1 MASRSK
7 VHARV
12 VNPKLCLA
20 DARLADPILGALPI
34 CARQAGP
41 PCGFGVEPVGGD
53 PSMSRR
59 HDNAGVIAPPPLIFA
74 TAFLAGYALDR
85 LVRWPRPHGATGLQ
99 LSLAIFLALVGA
111 GLAIAAVR
119 EFRRA
124 RTNVLPE
131 RPTTAIAEGGV
142 YRFTRNPMYLG
153 LACLYA
159 ALAVALDRPVILALL
174 PPVLLVI
181 HFGVVRREER
191 YLTAKFGVAYIHY
204 RARTPRWI

>member
-1 MASRSK
+1 MASKSK
-7 VHARV
+7 VRARMV
-12 VNPKLCLA
+12 SPKLRLA
-20 DARLADPILGALPI
+20 GARLDNPILAALPI

-41 PCGFGVEPVGGD
+41 PCGFGIEPMKGD

-59 HDNAGVIAPPPLIFA
+59 HDHAGVIAPPPLIFA
-74 TAFLAGYALDR
+74 TAFFAGYALDR
-85 LVRWPRPHGATGLQ
+85 LVGWPRPHGVMGLQ

-111 GLAIAAVR
+111 GLGIAAVW

-131 RPTTAIAEGGV
+131 RPTTALAEGGV

-153 LACLYA
+153 LACQYA
-159 ALAVALDRPVILALL
+159 ALAVDLDHPVILALL
-174 PPVLLVI
+174 PPALLVI

-191 YLTAKFGVAYIHY
+191 YLTAKFGVAYLNY